1 MYDWSKSVNFSK
13 SIKAVKLPV
22 LNFYSLV
29 TVEQEI
35 FEMAQVGF
43 ADKLDKKPINQ
54 STNINLRV
62 QLEKSECFPHEKY
75 N

>member
-1 MYDWSKSVNFSK
+1 M
-13 SIKAVKLPV
+13 KLPV

>member
-1 MYDWSKSVNFSK
+1 M
-13 SIKAVKLPV
+13 KLPV

-35 FEMAQVGF
+35 FEMTQVGF

-54 STNINLRV
+54 STSINLRV
-62 QLEKSECFPHEKY
+62 QLEKSECFPHE
-75 N
+75 NN

>member
-1 MYDWSKSVNFSK
+1 M
-13 SIKAVKLPV
+13 KLPV

-35 FEMAQVGF
+35 FEMTQVGF

-54 STNINLRV
+54 STSINLRV
-62 QLEKSECFPHEKY
+62 QLEKSECFSHEKY

>member
-1 MYDWSKSVNFSK
+1 M
-13 SIKAVKLPV
+13 KLPV

-43 ADKLDKKPINQ
+43 TDKKPINK
-54 STNINLRV
+54 STSINLRV

>member
-1 MYDWSKSVNFSK
+1 M
-13 SIKAVKLPV
+13 KLPV

-35 FEMAQVGF
+35 FEMTQVGF

-54 STNINLRV
+54 STSINLRV
-62 QLEKSECFPHEKY
+62 QLEKSECFSHE
-75 N
+75 NN